1 MTAEVPARE
10 LRNNTAALLRRAG
23 AGERIVVTVRGKPV
37 ASLVSLERDRRS
49 WISHAELLRRLALV
63 QADPGLRRDL
73 DRLAGEATDQLGP
86 IA

>member
-49 WISHAELLRRLALV
+49 WISHAELLRRLALA

-73 DRLAGEATDQLGP
+73 DRLAGETTDQLGP